1 MMTEKVIR
9 ADKFPL
15 RKQRGKVKKVMM
27 FFTLYILGNT
37 LLAVFYTPRAML
49 TSQVY
54 LFTDDAF
61 SILMSPGIPKSL
73 GVP

>member
-1 MMTEKVIR
+1 MTEKVR
-9 ADKFPL
+9 RGDECAL
-15 RKQRGKVKKVMM
+15 RNQRGKVKKVIM

-37 LLAVFYTPRAML
+37 LLAVLYTPRAML
-49 TSQVY
+49 TSQVQH
-54 LFTDDAF
+54 FTDDAF